1 MKTLST
7 KNLSPEQTLLLEE
20 KLDDLLIEYKEKG
33 LVLESLIPIIGKP
46 PVIPDSPE
54 TDTGLEA
61 YEAKIEYVKKLKEIE
76 QILKAN

>member
-33 LVLESLIPIIGKP
+33 LVLESLIPIIGRP

-54 TDTGLEA
+54 TDTGLGA